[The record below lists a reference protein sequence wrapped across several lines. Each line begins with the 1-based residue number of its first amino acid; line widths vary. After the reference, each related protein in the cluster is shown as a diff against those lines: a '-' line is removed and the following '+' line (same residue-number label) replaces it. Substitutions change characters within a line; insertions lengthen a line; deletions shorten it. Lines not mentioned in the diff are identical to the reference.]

1 MKLVLLSIILFLS
14 KPSRV
19 TSEDEKFVANVYD
32 DNFEEVI
39 DAEMHAYI
47 MILFYAPWCQ
57 HCKVGLLRG
66 FVTYFITN
74 FEGF

>member
-1 MKLVLLSIILFLS
+1 MKLVLVSIIVFLS
-14 KPSRV
+14 KPNKVV
-19 TSEDEKFVANVYD
+19 TSEDEKFVENVYD

-57 HCKVGLLRG
+57 HCKVGL
-66 FVTYFITN
+66 F
-74 FEGF
+74 